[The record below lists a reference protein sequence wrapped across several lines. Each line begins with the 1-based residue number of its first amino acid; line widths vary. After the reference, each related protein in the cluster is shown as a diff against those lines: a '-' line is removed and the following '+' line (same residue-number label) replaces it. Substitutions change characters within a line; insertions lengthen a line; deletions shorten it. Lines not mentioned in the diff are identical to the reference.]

1 MAVFIGYLMHL
12 FEGVKTDQVRVMP
25 MKRNTVILLATAAL
39 FVAAVLVV
47 PAIAEALEPDL
58 LPEPF
63 CGVEGIEGCPVTGGE
78 SAPAGCDPARGGC
91 CGTG

>member
-1 MAVFIGYLMHL
+1 MVFIGYSRHL
-12 FEGVKTDQVRVMP
+12 FEEVKTDQARVKP

-39 FVAAVLVV
+39 FVAAVLIV
-47 PAIAEALEPDL
+47 PAIAEALEPEP

-63 CGVEGIEGCPVTGGE
+63 CGVQGKEGCPVIEGG

-91 CGTG
+91 CVTG